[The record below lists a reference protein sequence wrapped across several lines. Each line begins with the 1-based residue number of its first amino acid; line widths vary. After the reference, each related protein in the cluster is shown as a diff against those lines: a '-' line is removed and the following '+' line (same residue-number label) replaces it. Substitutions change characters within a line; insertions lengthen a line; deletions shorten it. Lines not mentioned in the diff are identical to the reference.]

1 MNAVEKN
8 SKIKIIAEIAS
19 SHNGDVALGK
29 KMIRAAAK
37 TGVDIV
43 KFQSWQSKNVDDGD
57 PDKKRYESLE
67 LSDDAHYVLKEECE
81 KNGVEFLTT
90 CYDDERIP
98 FLKKLGLQKIKVA
111 STDVKSVNFLKKI
124 RDNFEEVIVS
134 TGMSTKKEIERA
146 VDILKT
152 GEFTIMHCVSVY
164 PCPLEKANM
173 RKLLWLKEL
182 TSSVGYSDHTEGIET
197 AVFSMGVGVKYI
209 EKHFTTDKKM
219 PQSVHTVGEGMKPIT
234 THLIASEPNVFK
246 EICDWRDKYAI
257 ALGSGS
263 LELLEEEKI
272 TRAKYTGRLGKNN

>member
-1 MNAVEKN
+1 VEKN

-19 SHNGDVALGK
+19 SHNGDVALGRE
-29 KMIRAAAK
+29 MIKAAAK

-43 KFQSWQSKNVDDGD
+43 KFQSWQSKNVDAGD

-67 LSDDAHYVLKEECE
+67 LSDDDHYILKEECE

-90 CYDDERIP
+90 CYDEGRIP
-98 FLKKLGLQKIKVA
+98 FLKKLGLRKIKVA
-111 STDVKSVNFLKKI
+111 STDLKAFNFLQKI

-134 TGMSTKKEIERA
+134 TGMSTKEEIERA
-146 VDILKT
+146 VEILKT

-182 TSSVGYSDHTEGIET
+182 TSNIGYSDHTEGVESAI
-197 AVFSMGVGVKYI
+197 FSMGMGVKYI
-209 EKHFTTDKKM
+209 EKHFTTDKNM
-219 PQSVHTVGEGMKPIT
+219 PQSTHTVGEGMKPIT
-234 THLIASEPNVFK
+234 THRIASEPDTFK
-246 EICDWRDKYAI
+246 EICAWRDKYII

-263 LELLEEEKI
+263 LDLLEEEKI